1 MRREDI
7 DSVIDSLA
15 DLNDLVLEILHEGAI
30 RHEFPSLLQGTSS
43 YADSSCLEIQ
53 KETARGVN
61 SITQKKQQSNNNKR
75 RISSTKRRSTSA
87 LKISQSYASI
97 MSCHYSTLAIGSN
110 YMGSTVL
117 VMAHIKPTSLLRL
130 RLFFSITIELYI
142 GEEDGLHQRDR
153 KLVTSSYWVVS
164 LPVKDSAWKHSFDT
178 PVYRELKSFI
188 DSIEN

>member
-7 DSVIDSLA
+7 DSVIDSQSPSFFLLNWQTPLFQLPGNLIFSVMPQLFWLLLSLA

-130 RLFFSITIELYI
+130 RLFFSITIVSTL
-142 GEEDGLHQRDR
+142 L
-153 KLVTSSYWVVS
+153 SSQ
-164 LPVKDSAWKHSFDT
+164 LLCNNQHP
-178 PVYRELKSFI
+178 L
-188 DSIEN
+188 